1 MSNKEEQDVGTS
13 SYEEVVNNFFVSLE
27 TEVDFR
33 DRDDEEEEEAS
44 K

>member
-13 SYEEVVNNFFVSLE
+13 SYEEVVNNFFKSLE

-33 DRDDEEEEEAS
+33 DRDDEDEEVTE
-44 K
+44 

>member
-13 SYEEVVNNFFVSLE
+13 SYEEVINNFFNSLE

-33 DRDDEEEEEAS
+33 DRDDEDEEVTE
-44 K
+44 